1 VSVKLTSKL
10 TLTSFNPVSEDDIT
24 EWRVKTVSIA
34 RSLNMD
40 HNDFRAKIL
49 ANDLG
54 EELKDFRT
62 TKSDAAQE
70 EALAA
75 IGNICRD
82 ALFLAVLL
90 RGSKAKYL
98 WEQDAKPAQINHD
111 DLEIIGSLNEKTEV
125 GQGRVGRV
133 VFGSVMKLRESDGH
147 DNMEK
152 VLLRK
157 AEVYTD
163 T

>member
-1 VSVKLTSKL
+1 MC
-10 TLTSFNPVSEDDIT
+10 FHPVSEDDIT
-24 EWRVKTVSIA
+24 EWRVTTVSIA
-34 RSLNMD
+34 RSLDMD
-40 HNDFRAKIL
+40 HNDFQAKIL

-54 EELKDFRT
+54 EDLKDFRT
-62 TKSDAAQE
+62 IKSNAAQE

-90 RGSKAKYL
+90 RGSKARYL
-98 WEQDAKPAQINHD
+98 WEQDAKPAQINPD
-111 DLEIIGSLNEKTEV
+111 DLEIIGSLDEKTKA
-125 GQGRVGRV
+125 GQGRVDRV
-133 VFGSVMKLRESDGH
+133 VFGSVMKLHGSDGR
-147 DNMEK
+147 DDVEK